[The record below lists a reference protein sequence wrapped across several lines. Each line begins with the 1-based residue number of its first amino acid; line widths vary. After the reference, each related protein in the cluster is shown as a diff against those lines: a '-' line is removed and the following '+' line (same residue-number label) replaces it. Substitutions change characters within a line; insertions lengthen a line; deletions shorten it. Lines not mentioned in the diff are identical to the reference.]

1 MNVSLRF
8 FGVDVCQ
15 FPRVWRIQCYLS
27 VVDFCIDFIYLY
39 DFDNLRFVE
48 VYCMAQDSA
57 HFSFRGTSI
66 NAYVNMKQV
75 LWVDGAV

>member
-1 MNVSLRF
+1 M
-8 FGVDVCQ
+8 
-15 FPRVWRIQCYLS
+15 
-27 VVDFCIDFIYLY
+27 VDFYIDFISLY

-57 HFSFRGTSI
+57 HFSFRGTPV
-66 NAYVNMKQV
+66 NVYVSMKRV